1 MANLKRFTLKDDWK
15 DWDITLEVNLDQLT
29 TERAT
34 LINEFWSG
42 HDDRL
47 DEADGDVVRAVIKL
61 AAERLVY
68 AFLERGGAHIRD
80 GEQSKIWT
88 QQDLHDQEGWGGT
101 EDGEPFGW
109 CGIRLVTADVQVDL
123 DLEFQD
129 A

>member
-1 MANLKRFTLKDDWK
+1 MANLRRFTLKDDWK

-29 TERAT
+29 AERAT

-47 DEADGDVVRAVIKL
+47 DDANGDVVDAVIKL

-68 AFLERGGAHIRD
+68 AFLERGGAHVSD
-80 GEQSKIWT
+80 GAQSKIWT

-101 EDGEPFGW
+101 EDGNPFGW

-123 DLEFQD
+123 DLEFQED
-129 A
+129 